1 MNGPSKRQ
9 ADPDAPARPCLFYA
23 ACSKYSIKAQVRRV
37 TRKAAIPR
45 ATTKAVSLKGM
56 IHELPLCCRFA
67 PLKRTRRHSKS
78 QNIGAAAMT
87 AIA

>member
-37 TRKAAIPR
+37 TGKAAISR
-45 ATTKAVSLKGM
+45 AAARAGKLAGSEPGFHLSYRFTALK
-56 IHELPLCCRFA
+56 H
-67 PLKRTRRHSKS
+67 THRHSKS
-78 QNIGAAAMT
+78 QNTAAAAMT

>member
-56 IHELPLCCRFA
+56 NHGISLRRRFA

-78 QNIGAAAMT
+78 QNTAAAAMT

>member
-9 ADPDAPARPCLFYA
+9 ANPDAPARPCLFYA
-23 ACSKYSIKAQVRRV
+23 ACSKYSIKAQVCRV
-37 TRKAAIPR
+37 TRKAAISR
-45 ATTKAVSLKGM
+45 ATTKAVSLRGM

-67 PLKRTRRHSKS
+67 PLKRTHRHSKS
-78 QNIGAAAMT
+78 QNTAAAAMT